1 MHTWRNFCSMDSKA
15 MEDSLQFSVDLAH
28 LLATD
33 KDESRNQFNVVSSL
47 IISNLIC
54 NFSL

>member
-1 MHTWRNFCSMDSKA
+1 